1 MIAWVLAATLA
12 LCWAATA
19 INWKLDERRHQH
31 QLALLR
37 NDLEHERMA
46 NVVHVQDDVR
56 LENLR
61 ITYEARQRQLTDDH
75 EAELRA
81 AAEVAESWRQRC
93 EQLKREA
100 S

>member
-1 MIAWVLAATLA
+1 MIAWVLAATLG

-19 INWKLDERRHQH
+19 IVWKLDERRHRH

-37 NDLEHERMA
+37 IDLENERLA

-61 ITYEARQRQLTDDH
+61 ITYAARTRQLIDEH

-81 AAEVAESWRQRC
+81 ATQVAESWRRRC